1 MGNIFGERLKSL
13 RKAADITQQELADR
27 VGVHL
32 QTVSKW
38 ERGITEPDM
47 CMFGEIASALG
58 VTIEELWGVPSA
70 EESCGG
76 VFDVAA
82 LGRAILSERRR
93 AGESQSALAQAL
105 GVSAG
110 AVSKWER
117 GVVCPDFETLLA
129 LASHFGVAPSRLYYS
144 APCESAAE
152 HAEGS
157 LPSAPAQVNTRGN
170 GGLKYIAALALVII
184 FAVAAALIIW
194 LVPSTQSG
202 IPPASADGSGQT
214 DNADSDTDIQPPD
227 ETPADDKPSDD
238 TQPPQEEEP
247 SGGDGEENA
256 GGEETDGTPHVH
268 TYEFTVTLPTCTEQ
282 GYTTYTCNACGDSY
296 IDDYVPANGHTEGE
310 WEEISSATC
319 ESEGEEQLCCTVCGV
334 LLESRSTDKL
344 PHEYAPS
351 ITNPTCTE
359 QGYTTYTCTACGDSY
374 IDDYVPANGHTEG
387 EWFRYSAPTCTQE
400 GEMRL
405 CCNVCGEVLG
415 KTAVEKN
422 EHDYT
427 LTVVQP
433 SGGEQ
438 GYSLHTCTQCGYSYK
453 DNFFTEVYTEG
464 LEYEDTDGRLTV
476 TGAGDYDGDEIVI
489 PSRIDGTPVT
499 AVGEGAFENCEN
511 ITAITI
517 PDTVT
522 YIGSRAFAGTSIAYI
537 AIPSSVSEIGG
548 QIFSGCGN
556 LTEVAY
562 NCDYGPSES
571 GVFFNI
577 PSLEKVS
584 FGGTRVPGYI
594 CLNSVN
600 LCEVVLGD
608 SVTEIGYRAFSGCMN
623 LKEINIPAKVS
634 VIGAEAFSG
643 SGLTSVSLPAA
654 MTVIAE
660 RTFINCTYLKEV
672 DIPYGVSSIGYMA
685 FYRCSSLVSVTIPD
699 SVMSIADEAFCGCSS
714 IEYVKL
720 PQYITRIGYSTFS
733 GCVSLKD
740 VNIPEGVAAID
751 GLAFLDCRSLED
763 IELPESLK
771 SIAGNA
777 FNGCRSLTSVTI
789 PEGVKYIADSVFIN
803 CDNLSEVIF
812 ADPSGWRAGDEIL
825 AESALSDGETAAD
838 FLKNKYVSY
847 DWKKSE

>member
-157 LPSAPAQVNTRGN
+157 LPSAPVQVSTRGN

-214 DNADSDTDIQPPD
+214 DNADGDTDVQPPD

-256 GGEETDGTPHVH
+256 GGEETDGTSHVH

-387 EWFRYSAPTCTQE
+387 EWEEISSATCESEGEEQLCCTVCGVLLESRSTDKLPHEYAPSITNPTCTEQGYTTYTCTACGDSYINDYVPANGHAEGEWFRYSAPTCTQE

-405 CCNVCGEVLG
+405 CCNACGEVLG
-415 KTAVEKN
+415 KTAIEK
-422 EHDYT
+422 T
-427 LTVVQP
+427 
-433 SGGEQ
+433 
-438 GYSLHTCTQCGYSYK
+438 
-453 DNFFTEVYTEG
+453 
-464 LEYEDTDGRLTV
+464 DTT
-476 TGAGDYDGDEIVI
+476 I
-489 PSRIDGTPVT
+489 PSPSFSLRAESRDT
-499 AVGEGAFENCEN
+499 AC
-511 ITAITI
+511 
-517 PDTVT
+517 
-522 YIGSRAFAGTSIAYI
+522 
-537 AIPSSVSEIGG
+537 
-548 QIFSGCGN
+548 
-556 LTEVAY
+556 
-562 NCDYGPSES
+562 
-571 GVFFNI
+571 
-577 PSLEKVS
+577 
-584 FGGTRVPGYI
+584 
-594 CLNSVN
+594 
-600 LCEVVLGD
+600 
-608 SVTEIGYRAFSGCMN
+608 
-623 LKEINIPAKVS
+623 IPARS
-634 VIGAEAFSG
+634 A
-643 SGLTSVSLPAA
+643 
-654 MTVIAE
+654 
-660 RTFINCTYLKEV
+660 
-672 DIPYGVSSIGYMA
+672 DIPIK
-685 FYRCSSLVSVTIPD
+685 T
-699 SVMSIADEAFCGCSS
+699 
-714 IEYVKL
+714 
-720 PQYITRIGYSTFS
+720 TFS
-733 GCVSLKD
+733 PRS
-740 VNIPEGVAAID
+740 IP
-751 GLAFLDCRSLED
+751 R
-763 IELPESLK
+763 
-771 SIAGNA
+771 
-777 FNGCRSLTSVTI
+777 
-789 PEGVKYIADSVFIN
+789 
-803 CDNLSEVIF
+803 
-812 ADPSGWRAGDEIL
+812 GWHMRTQ
-825 AESALSDGETAAD
+825 TAASP
-838 FLKNKYVSY
+838 LRARAIMTATKL
-847 DWKKSE
+847 

>member
-282 GYTTYTCNACGDSY
+282 GYTTYTCTVCGDSY
-296 IDDYVPANGHTEGE
+296 IDNH
-310 WEEISSATC
+310 
-319 ESEGEEQLCCTVCGV
+319 
-334 LLESRSTDKL
+334 
-344 PHEYAPS
+344 
-351 ITNPTCTE
+351 
-359 QGYTTYTCTACGDSY
+359 
-374 IDDYVPANGHTEG
+374 VPANGHTEG

-415 KTAVEKN
+415 KTAIEKN

-548 QIFSGCGN
+548 QIFSVCGN

-623 LKEINIPAKVS
+623 LKEISIPAIVG

-672 DIPYGVSSIGYMA
+672 AIPYGVSSIGYMA

-763 IELPESLK
+763 IELPESLR
-771 SIAGNA
+771 SIVGNA

-812 ADPSGWRAGDEIL
+812 ADPSGWSAGDEIL

>member
-282 GYTTYTCNACGDSY
+282 GYTTYTCTVCGDSY
-296 IDDYVPANGHTEGE
+296 IDNH
-310 WEEISSATC
+310 
-319 ESEGEEQLCCTVCGV
+319 
-334 LLESRSTDKL
+334 
-344 PHEYAPS
+344 
-351 ITNPTCTE
+351 
-359 QGYTTYTCTACGDSY
+359 
-374 IDDYVPANGHTEG
+374 VPANGHTEG

-415 KTAVEKN
+415 KTAIEKN

-548 QIFSGCGN
+548 QIFSVCGN

-623 LKEINIPAKVS
+623 LKEINIPAKVG

-660 RTFINCTYLKEV
+660 MTFINCTYLKEV
-672 DIPYGVSSIGYMA
+672 AIPYGVSSIGYMA

-763 IELPESLK
+763 IELSESLR

-812 ADPSGWRAGDEIL
+812 ADPSGWSAGDEIL

-838 FLKNKYVSY
+838 FLKNKYISY

>member
-27 VGVHL
+27 VGIHL

-117 GVVCPDFETLLA
+117 GVVCPDLETLLA

-170 GGLKYIAALALVII
+170 GGLKYIAALAFVII

-214 DNADSDTDIQPPD
+214 DNADGDTDIQPPD

-282 GYTTYTCNACGDSY
+282 GYTTYTC
-296 IDDYVPANGHTEGE
+296 
-310 WEEISSATC
+310 
-319 ESEGEEQLCCTVCGV
+319 
-334 LLESRSTDKL
+334 
-344 PHEYAPS
+344 
-351 ITNPTCTE
+351 
-359 QGYTTYTCTACGDSY
+359 TACGDSY

-405 CCNVCGEVLG
+405 CCNACGEVLG
-415 KTAVEKN
+415 KTAIEKN

-499 AVGEGAFENCEN
+499 AVGESAFENCEN

-571 GVFFNI
+571 GVFFNV

-623 LKEINIPAKVS
+623 LKEISIPAKVG

-660 RTFINCTYLKEV
+660 RTFINCTYLKEMA
-672 DIPYGVSSIGYMA
+672 IPYGVSSIGYMA

-763 IELPESLK
+763 IELPESLR
-771 SIAGNA
+771 SIVGNA

-812 ADPSGWRAGDEIL
+812 ADPSGWSAGDEIL

-838 FLKNKYVSY
+838 FLKNKYISY

>member
-129 LASHFGVAPSRLYYS
+129 LASHFGVVPSRLYYS

-214 DNADSDTDIQPPD
+214 DNADGDTDIQPPD

-247 SGGDGEENA
+247 SGGDGEETD
-256 GGEETDGTPHVH
+256 GEETDGTPHVH
-268 TYEFTVTLPTCTEQ
+268 TYEFTVTLPMCTEQ

-296 IDDYVPANGHTEGE
+296 IDDYVSANGHTEGE

-319 ESEGEEQLCCTVCGV
+319 ESEGEEQLCCTECGV

-374 IDDYVPANGHTEG
+374 INDYVPANGHAEG

-405 CCNVCGEVLG
+405 CCNACGEVLG
-415 KTAVEKN
+415 KTAIEKN
-422 EHDYT
+422 GHDYT

-464 LEYEDTDGRLTV
+464 LAYEDTDGRLTV

-522 YIGSRAFAGTSIAYI
+522 YIGTRAFAGTSIAYI

-571 GVFFNI
+571 GVFFNV

-672 DIPYGVSSIGYMA
+672 AIPYGVSSIGYMA

-751 GLAFLDCRSLED
+751 GLVFLDCRSLED

-812 ADPSGWRAGDEIL
+812 ADPSGWSAGDEIL

-838 FLKNKYVSY
+838 FLKNKYVWY

>member
-117 GVVCPDFETLLA
+117 GVVCSDLETLLA

-214 DNADSDTDIQPPD
+214 DNADGDTDVQPPD

-238 TQPPQEEEP
+238 TQPPQEEAP

-268 TYEFTVTLPTCTEQ
+268 TYEFTVTL
-282 GYTTYTCNACGDSY
+282 
-296 IDDYVPANGHTEGE
+296 
-310 WEEISSATC
+310 
-319 ESEGEEQLCCTVCGV
+319 
-334 LLESRSTDKL
+334 
-344 PHEYAPS
+344 
-351 ITNPTCTE
+351 PTCTE

-415 KTAVEKN
+415 KTAIEKN

-548 QIFSGCGN
+548 QIFSVCGN

-623 LKEINIPAKVS
+623 LKEINIPAKVG

-672 DIPYGVSSIGYMA
+672 AIPYGVSSIGYMA

-812 ADPSGWRAGDEIL
+812 ADPSGWSAGDEIL

-838 FLKNKYVSY
+838 FLKNKYVWY

>member
-117 GVVCPDFETLLA
+117 GVVCPDLETLLA

-170 GGLKYIAALALVII
+170 GGLKYIAALAFVII

-214 DNADSDTDIQPPD
+214 DNADGDTDIQPPD

-282 GYTTYTCNACGDSY
+282 GYTTYTCTDCGDSY
-296 IDDYVPANGHTEGE
+296 IDY
-310 WEEISSATC
+310 
-319 ESEGEEQLCCTVCGV
+319 
-334 LLESRSTDKL
+334 
-344 PHEYAPS
+344 
-351 ITNPTCTE
+351 
-359 QGYTTYTCTACGDSY
+359 
-374 IDDYVPANGHTEG
+374 YVPANGHTEG

-405 CCNVCGEVLG
+405 CCNACGEVLG
-415 KTAVEKN
+415 KTAIEKN

-499 AVGEGAFENCEN
+499 AVGESAFENCEN

-571 GVFFNI
+571 GVFFKV

-623 LKEINIPAKVS
+623 LKEISIPAKVS

-672 DIPYGVSSIGYMA
+672 AIPYGVSSIGYMA

-751 GLAFLDCRSLED
+751 GLVFLDCRSLED

-812 ADPSGWRAGDEIL
+812 ADPSGWSAGDEIL

-838 FLKNKYVSY
+838 FLKNKYVWY

>member
-1 MGNIFGERLKSL
+1 M
-13 RKAADITQQELADR
+13 
-27 VGVHL
+27 
-32 QTVSKW
+32 
-38 ERGITEPDM
+38 
-47 CMFGEIASALG
+47 
-58 VTIEELWGVPSA
+58 
-70 EESCGG
+70 
-76 VFDVAA
+76 
-82 LGRAILSERRR
+82 
-93 AGESQSALAQAL
+93 
-105 GVSAG
+105 
-110 AVSKWER
+110 
-117 GVVCPDFETLLA
+117 CPDFETLLA

-170 GGLKYIAALALVII
+170 GGLKYIAALAFVII

-214 DNADSDTDIQPPD
+214 DNADGDTDIQPPD

-282 GYTTYTCNACGDSY
+282 GYTTYTCTACGDSY
-296 IDDYVPANGHTEGE
+296 INDYVPANGH
-310 WEEISSATC
+310 A
-319 ESEGEEQLCCTVCGV
+319 
-334 LLESRSTDKL
+334 
-344 PHEYAPS
+344 
-351 ITNPTCTE
+351 
-359 QGYTTYTCTACGDSY
+359 
-374 IDDYVPANGHTEG
+374 EG

-405 CCNVCGEVLG
+405 CCNACGEVLG
-415 KTAVEKN
+415 KTAIEKN
-422 EHDYT
+422 GHDYT

-464 LEYEDTDGRLTV
+464 LAYEDTDGRLTV

-522 YIGSRAFAGTSIAYI
+522 YIGTRAFAGTSIAYI

-562 NCDYGPSES
+562 NCDYGPSEN

-623 LKEINIPAKVS
+623 LKEISIPAKVG

-672 DIPYGVSSIGYMA
+672 AIPYGVSSIGYMA

-751 GLAFLDCRSLED
+751 GLVFLDCRSLED

-812 ADPSGWRAGDEIL
+812 ADPSGWSAGDEIL

-838 FLKNKYVSY
+838 FLKNKYVWY

>member
-27 VGVHL
+27 VGIHL

-117 GVVCPDFETLLA
+117 GVVCPDLETLLA

-170 GGLKYIAALALVII
+170 GGLKYIAALAFVII

-282 GYTTYTCNACGDSY
+282 GYTTYTC
-296 IDDYVPANGHTEGE
+296 
-310 WEEISSATC
+310 
-319 ESEGEEQLCCTVCGV
+319 
-334 LLESRSTDKL
+334 
-344 PHEYAPS
+344 
-351 ITNPTCTE
+351 
-359 QGYTTYTCTACGDSY
+359 TACGDSY

-415 KTAVEKN
+415 KTAIKKN

-438 GYSLHTCTQCGYSYK
+438 GYSLHTCKQCGYSYK

-522 YIGSRAFAGTSIAYI
+522 YIGTCAFAGTSIAYI

-548 QIFSGCGN
+548 QIFSGCEN

-562 NCDYGPSES
+562 NCDYGPSEN

-623 LKEINIPAKVS
+623 LKEISIPAIVG

-660 RTFINCTYLKEV
+660 MTFINCTYLKEV
-672 DIPYGVSSIGYMA
+672 AIPYGVSSIGYMA

>member
-1 MGNIFGERLKSL
+1 
-13 RKAADITQQELADR
+13 
-27 VGVHL
+27 
-32 QTVSKW
+32 
-38 ERGITEPDM
+38 M

-117 GVVCPDFETLLA
+117 GVVCPDLETLLA

-170 GGLKYIAALALVII
+170 GGLKYIAALAFVII

-214 DNADSDTDIQPPD
+214 DNADGDTDIQPPD

-268 TYEFTVTLPTCTEQ
+268 TYEFTVTL
-282 GYTTYTCNACGDSY
+282 
-296 IDDYVPANGHTEGE
+296 
-310 WEEISSATC
+310 
-319 ESEGEEQLCCTVCGV
+319 
-334 LLESRSTDKL
+334 
-344 PHEYAPS
+344 
-351 ITNPTCTE
+351 PTCTE

-562 NCDYGPSES
+562 NCDYGPSEN

-623 LKEINIPAKVS
+623 LKEISIPAKVG

-643 SGLTSVSLPAA
+643 SGLTSVSLSAA

-672 DIPYGVSSIGYMA
+672 AIPYGVSSIGYMA

-751 GLAFLDCRSLED
+751 GLVFLDCRSLED

-812 ADPSGWRAGDEIL
+812 ADPSGWSAGDEIL

>member
-214 DNADSDTDIQPPD
+214 DNADGDTDIQPPD

-282 GYTTYTCNACGDSY
+282 GYTTYTCTVCGDSY
-296 IDDYVPANGHTEGE
+296 IDNH
-310 WEEISSATC
+310 
-319 ESEGEEQLCCTVCGV
+319 
-334 LLESRSTDKL
+334 
-344 PHEYAPS
+344 
-351 ITNPTCTE
+351 
-359 QGYTTYTCTACGDSY
+359 
-374 IDDYVPANGHTEG
+374 VPANGHTEG

-415 KTAVEKN
+415 KTAIEKN

-499 AVGEGAFENCEN
+499 AVGESAFENCEN

-548 QIFSGCGN
+548 QIFSGGRKP
-556 LTEVAY
+556 
-562 NCDYGPSES
+562 YGS
-571 GVFFNI
+571 GV
-577 PSLEKVS
+577 
-584 FGGTRVPGYI
+584 
-594 CLNSVN
+594 
-600 LCEVVLGD
+600 
-608 SVTEIGYRAFSGCMN
+608 
-623 LKEINIPAKVS
+623 
-634 VIGAEAFSG
+634 
-643 SGLTSVSLPAA
+643 
-654 MTVIAE
+654 
-660 RTFINCTYLKEV
+660 
-672 DIPYGVSSIGYMA
+672 
-685 FYRCSSLVSVTIPD
+685 
-699 SVMSIADEAFCGCSS
+699 
-714 IEYVKL
+714 
-720 PQYITRIGYSTFS
+720 
-733 GCVSLKD
+733 
-740 VNIPEGVAAID
+740 
-751 GLAFLDCRSLED
+751 
-763 IELPESLK
+763 
-771 SIAGNA
+771 
-777 FNGCRSLTSVTI
+777 
-789 PEGVKYIADSVFIN
+789 
-803 CDNLSEVIF
+803 
-812 ADPSGWRAGDEIL
+812 
-825 AESALSDGETAAD
+825 
-838 FLKNKYVSY
+838 
-847 DWKKSE
+847 

>member
-117 GVVCPDFETLLA
+117 GVVCPDLETLLA

-170 GGLKYIAALALVII
+170 GGLKYIAALAFVII

-214 DNADSDTDIQPPD
+214 DNADGDTDIQPPD

-282 GYTTYTCNACGDSY
+282 GYTTYTC
-296 IDDYVPANGHTEGE
+296 
-310 WEEISSATC
+310 
-319 ESEGEEQLCCTVCGV
+319 
-334 LLESRSTDKL
+334 
-344 PHEYAPS
+344 
-351 ITNPTCTE
+351 
-359 QGYTTYTCTACGDSY
+359 TACGDSY

-415 KTAVEKN
+415 KTAIEKN

-476 TGAGDYDGDEIVI
+476 TGAGNYDGDEIVI

-562 NCDYGPSES
+562 NCDYGASES
-571 GVFFNI
+571 GVFFNV

-608 SVTEIGYRAFSGCMN
+608 SVTEIGNSAFSGCMN

-672 DIPYGVSSIGYMA
+672 AIPYGVSSIGYMA

-763 IELPESLK
+763 IELSESLR

-812 ADPSGWRAGDEIL
+812 ADPSGWSAGDEIP

>member
-117 GVVCPDFETLLA
+117 GVVCPDLETLLA

-170 GGLKYIAALALVII
+170 GGLKYIAALAFVII

-214 DNADSDTDIQPPD
+214 DNADGDTDIQPPD

-282 GYTTYTCNACGDSY
+282 GYTTYTC
-296 IDDYVPANGHTEGE
+296 
-310 WEEISSATC
+310 
-319 ESEGEEQLCCTVCGV
+319 
-334 LLESRSTDKL
+334 
-344 PHEYAPS
+344 
-351 ITNPTCTE
+351 
-359 QGYTTYTCTACGDSY
+359 TACGDSY

-415 KTAVEKN
+415 KTAIEKN

-476 TGAGDYDGDEIVI
+476 TGAGNYDGDEIVI

-562 NCDYGPSES
+562 NCDYGASES
-571 GVFFNI
+571 GVFFNV

-608 SVTEIGYRAFSGCMN
+608 SVTEIGNSAFSGCMN

-672 DIPYGVSSIGYMA
+672 AIPYGVSSIGYMA

-812 ADPSGWRAGDEIL
+812 ADPSGWSAGDEIP

>member
-282 GYTTYTCNACGDSY
+282 GYTTYTCTVCGDSY
-296 IDDYVPANGHTEGE
+296 IDNH
-310 WEEISSATC
+310 
-319 ESEGEEQLCCTVCGV
+319 
-334 LLESRSTDKL
+334 
-344 PHEYAPS
+344 
-351 ITNPTCTE
+351 
-359 QGYTTYTCTACGDSY
+359 
-374 IDDYVPANGHTEG
+374 VPANGHTEG

-415 KTAVEKN
+415 KTAIEKN

-562 NCDYGPSES
+562 NCDYGPSEN

-623 LKEINIPAKVS
+623 LKEISIPAKVG

-643 SGLTSVSLPAA
+643 SGLTSVSLSAA

-672 DIPYGVSSIGYMA
+672 AIPYGVSSIGYMA

-812 ADPSGWRAGDEIL
+812 ADPSGWSAGDEIL

>member
-117 GVVCPDFETLLA
+117 GVVCPDLETLLA

-170 GGLKYIAALALVII
+170 GGLKYIAALAFVII

-214 DNADSDTDIQPPD
+214 DNADGDTDIQPPD

-268 TYEFTVTLPTCTEQ
+268 TYEFTVTL
-282 GYTTYTCNACGDSY
+282 
-296 IDDYVPANGHTEGE
+296 
-310 WEEISSATC
+310 
-319 ESEGEEQLCCTVCGV
+319 
-334 LLESRSTDKL
+334 
-344 PHEYAPS
+344 
-351 ITNPTCTE
+351 PTCTE

-562 NCDYGPSES
+562 NCDYGPSEN

-623 LKEINIPAKVS
+623 LKEISIPAKVG

-643 SGLTSVSLPAA
+643 SGLTSVSLSAA

-672 DIPYGVSSIGYMA
+672 AIPYGVSSIGYMA

-812 ADPSGWRAGDEIL
+812 ADPSGWSAGDEIL

>member
-214 DNADSDTDIQPPD
+214 DNADGDTDIQPPD

-247 SGGDGEENA
+247 SGGDGEETD
-256 GGEETDGTPHVH
+256 GEETDGTPHVH
-268 TYEFTVTLPTCTEQ
+268 TYEFTVTLPMCTEQ

-296 IDDYVPANGHTEGE
+296 IDDYVSANGHTEGE

-319 ESEGEEQLCCTVCGV
+319 ESEGEEQLCCTECGV

-359 QGYTTYTCTACGDSY
+359 QGYTTYTCNACGDSY
-374 IDDYVPANGHTEG
+374 IDNYVPANGHTEG

-464 LEYEDTDGRLTV
+464 LAYEDTDGRLTV

-562 NCDYGPSES
+562 NCDYGPSEN

-623 LKEINIPAKVS
+623 LKEISIPAKVG

-672 DIPYGVSSIGYMA
+672 AIPYGVSSIGYMA

-763 IELPESLK
+763 IELPESLR

-789 PEGVKYIADSVFIN
+789 PEGVEYIADSVFIN

-812 ADPSGWRAGDEIL
+812 ADPSGWSAGDEIL